1 MDTTKMKHL
10 QTIGIHRIIFKVE
23 FIIQLLIGSMYLL
36 SSSNVCIISF
46 GKCLPNFWSLPMH
59 FSNIG
64 SLDAS
69 TKVERY
75 LNTGIV
81 TKQKPTGRRS
91 TLNEEVVEDIRTHMQ
106 RNPDT
111 SMRRLSLPPIC

>member
-1 MDTTKMKHL
+1 MSP
-10 QTIGIHRIIFKVE
+10 E
-23 FIIQLLIGSMYLL
+23 FLVTSDA
-36 SSSNVCIISF
+36 
-46 GKCLPNFWSLPMH
+46 

-69 TKVERY
+69 TIVERY
-75 LNTGIV
+75 LNTGNV